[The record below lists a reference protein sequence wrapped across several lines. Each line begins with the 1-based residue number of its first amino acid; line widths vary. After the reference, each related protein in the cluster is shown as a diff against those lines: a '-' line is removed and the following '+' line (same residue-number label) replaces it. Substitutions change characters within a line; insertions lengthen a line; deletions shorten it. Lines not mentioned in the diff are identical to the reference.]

1 MTFAERAFNFDSD
14 GLRLEGALH
23 EAGGALAAVVLH
35 PHPQYGGDM
44 DNHVVLAV
52 CGALAAAGATTLR
65 FNFRGTSRSQG
76 AFDNGRGEAADA
88 RAAIGVVRGLR
99 PGASLVLAGYS
110 FGALVAADIAGQ
122 ANLRALILVS
132 PPAAFAPLP
141 PVPDGVDI
149 LLVTGEYDDLA
160 PPDQLRALEGPRRR
174 VVVVPESGHA
184 WLPGVESLTR
194 EVSAFLGVLE
204 AGSTPNT

>member
-1 MTFAERAFNFDSD
+1 MTFAERGFDFESD

-23 EAGGALAAVVLH
+23 EGEGALAAVVLH

-65 FNFRGTSRSQG
+65 FNFRGTGRSQG
-76 AFDNGRGEAADA
+76 AFDDGRGEAADA

-99 PGASLVLAGYS
+99 LGAPLVLVGYS
-110 FGALVAADIAGQ
+110 FGALVAAGIACQ
-122 ANLRALILVS
+122 EDLQALILVS

-141 PVPDGVDI
+141 LLPDGVDT
-149 LLVTGEYDDLA
+149 LLITGEYDDLA
-160 PPDQLRALEGPRRR
+160 PPEQLRALEGPRRR
-174 VVVVPESGHA
+174 VAVVPQAGHA
-184 WLPGVESLTR
+184 WWPGVESLTR
-194 EVSAFLGVLE
+194 EISAFLAIPN
-204 AGSTPNT
+204 AGKYS

>member
-1 MTFAERAFNFDSD
+1 MTFAERAFDFESD

-23 EAGGALAAVVLH
+23 EGEGALAAVVPH

-65 FNFRGTSRSQG
+65 FNFRGTGHSQG

-88 RAAIGVVRGLR
+88 RAAIGAVRGLR
-99 PGASLVLAGYS
+99 PGAPIVLAGYS
-110 FGALVAADIAGQ
+110 FGALVAAGIAGQ
-122 ANLRALILVS
+122 EELRALILVS

-141 PVPDGVDI
+141 PLPDGVDT

-160 PPDQLRALEGPRRR
+160 PPGWLRALEGPTRRL
-174 VVVVPESGHA
+174 VVVPEAGHA
-184 WLPGVESLTR
+184 WWPGVESLAS
-194 EVSAFLGVLE
+194 EIASFLGVLE
-204 AGSTPNT
+204 AGNHS